1 MATDTELV
9 KRVQNG
15 ESEAYAEL
23 FRKYYQHIYAI
34 CISLIKNPQDAEE
47 LAQEMFVLAY
57 LKVDQLRD
65 PASFFPWLKR
75 MARNR
80 SRNFIQRRK
89 ANVIPLS
96 LVEMKRNS
104 VNPDE
109 EILRQELIQAI
120 MEAIE
125 ALPADDRQVVR
136 ARIDGLSHA
145 EISRRFGISRRASLS
160 RLYRARKKLA
170 SHLKGLYSIFGLA
183 GILRLK
189 KIMSGGIVVMKIGTG
204 AKVTIGV
211 ISVLAVGFIGFQI
224 ATRQPEQEIS
234 PPDQAIQ
241 EVSAQ
246 SLKTPK
252 TSQQTPDEKEIQT
265 QVDSITT
272 LSDSSEES
280 VTEKE
285 AEDFLAILDQ
295 MDNQENFESSEET
308 VDPEEEAAKAHR
320 ERVEKIRQVVG
331 DAARTQIPVLVEQWK
346 ENKAIRHELGARSNR
361 SRAENQELTRL
372 QLERGQIE
380 GQLSYLAGN
389 YGAVFREE
397 GAQYPDGWI
406 GKYLKQVGI
415 VIRPG
420 APVYPPDL

>member
-1 MATDTELV
+1 MATDKELV

-23 FRKYYQHIYAI
+23 FRRYYQHIYAI
-34 CISLIKNPQDAEE
+34 CVSMVENPQDAEE

-65 PASFFPWLKR
+65 PARFFPWLKK
-75 MARNR
+75 MTRNR
-80 SRNFIQRRK
+80 SKNFLQRRK
-89 ANVIPLS
+89 ADVIPLS
-96 LVEMKRNS
+96 LVNMRRSS
-104 VNPDE
+104 VNPE
-109 EILRQELIQAI
+109 EAILRQELIQAI

-125 ALPADDRQVVR
+125 ALPAGDRQVVR
-136 ARIDGLSHA
+136 ARIEGLSHA
-145 EISRRFGISRRASLS
+145 EISRRFGISYRASLS
-160 RLYRARKKLA
+160 RLYRARRKLA
-170 SHLKGLYSIFGLA
+170 DRLKGLYSIFGLV
-183 GILRLK
+183 GKLRPRE
-189 KIMSGGIVVMKIGTG
+189 IISGGIVAMKIGTG
-204 AKVTIGV
+204 AKMTIGV
-211 ISVLAVGFIGFQI
+211 ISVLAVGFIGFQV
-224 ATRQPEQEIS
+224 ATRQPDQEILS
-234 PPDQAIQ
+234 TDQAIQ
-241 EVSAQ
+241 ATSTK
-246 SLKTPK
+246 SSSTLKT
-252 TSQQTPDEKEIQT
+252 SHQTPDKKDVKVQT
-265 QVDSITT
+265 DSTT
-272 LSDSSEES
+272 ASPDSSEES
-280 VTEKE
+280 VTAEE
-285 AEDFLAILDQ
+285 AKDFLAFLDQ
-295 MDNQENFESSEET
+295 MDDQESSEET

-320 ERVEKIRQVVG
+320 KRVEKIRQVVG

-380 GQLSYLAGN
+380 SQLSALAGN

-420 APVYPPDL
+420 APVYPSDL